1 MDNASNQQGLPLK
14 ENDLAVFE
22 TIDKQIIIGKVAGI
36 SKETFSIKEIST
48 QQLLTLSQ
56 NNVRLIRTADIPS
69 TLQTTPTNV
78 VIPPVQEPTQIPSS
92 NS

>member
-22 TIDKQIIIGKVAGI
+22 TIDKKIIIGKVAGI
-36 SKETFSIKEIST
+36 SKETFSIKEISS
-48 QQLLTLSQ
+48 QQLITLPQ
-56 NNVRLIRTADIPS
+56 TNVRLIRTADVPS
-69 TLQTTPTNV
+69 TLQTTPANV
-78 VIPPVQEPTQIPSS
+78 AVPPVQEPTQIPSS